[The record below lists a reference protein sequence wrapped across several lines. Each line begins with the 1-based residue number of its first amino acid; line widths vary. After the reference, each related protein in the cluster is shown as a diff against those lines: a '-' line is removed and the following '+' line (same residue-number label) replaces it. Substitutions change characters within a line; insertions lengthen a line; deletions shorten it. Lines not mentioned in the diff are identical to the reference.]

1 MRWNPN
7 PIKLLRA
14 SQMNRE
20 PSGSYW
26 AGPLLLSLGIDF
38 GVHVVYGLIPGGRGA
53 LDFEFPSQWG
63 GEHTRKSTALYGIW
77 GLSVNS
83 LPYDLTIIEKP
94 PAITPLSGGT
104 ARAAPM
110 ESNPPSRDDGHY
122 SAAPPPLSLLNNES
136 TVEVEGDVTAELQ
149 NQP

>member
-1 MRWNPN
+1 M
-7 PIKLLRA
+7 
-14 SQMNRE
+14 
-20 PSGSYW
+20 
-26 AGPLLLSLGIDF
+26 
-38 GVHVVYGLIPGGRGA
+38 
-53 LDFEFPSQWG
+53 
-63 GEHTRKSTALYGIW
+63 
-77 GLSVNS
+77 NS

-110 ESNPPSRDDGHY
+110 ETLRQEMTGIILRR
-122 SAAPPPLSLLNNES
+122 PPLSLLNNES